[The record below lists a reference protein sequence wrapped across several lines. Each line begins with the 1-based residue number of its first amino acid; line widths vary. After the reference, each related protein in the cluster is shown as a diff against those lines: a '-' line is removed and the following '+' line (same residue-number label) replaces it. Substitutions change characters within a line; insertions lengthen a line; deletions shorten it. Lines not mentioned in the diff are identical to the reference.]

1 MARSIALALLQK
13 GLVRKNNDD
22 NLYILDAWVMP
33 GERNAFERSAA
44 SEEPRQF
51 YAVTDGMGGHEVG
64 DLAAETVLAILDQH
78 RRRLQ
83 GGSRFDFVDFA
94 RDFVDHANSVV
105 CQLLERYQG
114 LTVGTTLAA
123 LIIDRETAYTIS
135 VGNSRIYLF
144 RDGRLYC
151 LTRDHVEYLPD
162 QRRLT
167 RYFGIADDT
176 ALVGAE
182 NLTRTAIQRGDI
194 FLLTTDGIT
203 DLLSDEVLAGQLGAP
218 AAFVQKIR
226 QLQNLAFN
234 AGAPDNLA
242 LIGIRILDPVGHE
255 RTERKTAR
263 NKKAQSAQKPGRP
276 SIRQDEMM
284 RDQLQQHRWIR
295 PLLIFLFFVLLGI
308 LAGKLFFSIPAWLVN
323 LLRGS

>member
-1 MARSIALALLQK
+1 MPRTIALALLQK

-22 NLYILDAWVMP
+22 NLYFLDAWVLP
-33 GERNAFERSAA
+33 HERNACERSVA
-44 SEEPRQF
+44 SEEPMQF
-51 YAVTDGMGGHEVG
+51 FAVADGMGGHEIG
-64 DLAAETVLAILDQH
+64 DLAAETVLAILDRH

-83 GGSRFDFVDFA
+83 GGSRFEFVDFA

-105 CQLLERYQG
+105 CQLLENYQG

-135 VGNSRIYLF
+135 VGNSRVYLY

-151 LTRDHVEYLPD
+151 LTQDHVEHLPD

-167 RYFGIADDT
+167 RYFGISDGA

-194 FLLTTDGIT
+194 FLLTTDGVT

-242 LIGIRILDPVGHE
+242 LIGIRILDPAGHE

-263 NKKAQSAQKPGRP
+263 SSKRHAAGKRDHAAN
-276 SIRQDEMM
+276 RQDEMM

-295 PLLIFLFFVLLGI
+295 PTLIFLFFVLLGI
-308 LAGKLFFSIPAWLVN
+308 LAGKLLFAIPNWLIG